1 MIMLLLELYFI
12 FQMLG
17 LLKWLFI
24 QQVSLLD
31 CNSIILTM
39 ATIDIGR
46 FLLLL
51 FQNHIRLVIEN
62 STFNKYV
69 VPVVPL
75 ISCSVWSC
83 VTDRAVSEAAGW
95 SNISFRG
102 AESSMFD
109 LFRDAT
115 KFTRNFAIAR
125 NLKVDA

>member
-31 CNSIILTM
+31 CSSIILTM

-46 FLLLL
+46 FLLPL

-62 STFNKYV
+62 STSNK
-69 VPVVPL
+69 
-75 ISCSVWSC
+75 
-83 VTDRAVSEAAGW
+83 
-95 SNISFRG
+95 
-102 AESSMFD
+102 
-109 LFRDAT
+109 
-115 KFTRNFAIAR
+115 
-125 NLKVDA
+125 

>member
-75 ISCSVWSC
+75 ISCSV
-83 VTDRAVSEAAGW
+83 
-95 SNISFRG
+95 
-102 AESSMFD
+102 
-109 LFRDAT
+109 
-115 KFTRNFAIAR
+115 
-125 NLKVDA
+125 